1 MCLSADQVEAG
12 LHDIAAHA
20 HMWYTM
26 GLDGASPSDA
36 FDVQA
41 ERLLAVSDLNDDDEG
56 VKAKALA
63 AFWDLIALIEAGPS
77 GADDAPSS
85 CAADDAY
92 ALRTQLLRIVLML
105 S

>member
-41 ERLLAVSDLNDDDEG
+41 ERLLAVSDLNDEDEG

-77 GADDAPSS
+77 GPDAPS

>member
-41 ERLLAVSDLNDDDEG
+41 ERLLAVSDLNDEDEG

-77 GADDAPSS
+77 GADDA
-85 CAADDAY
+85 Y

>member
-41 ERLLAVSDLNDDDEG
+41 ERLLAGLEDEG

>member
-1 MCLSADQVEAG
+1 
-12 LHDIAAHA
+12 
-20 HMWYTM
+20 MWYTM

-36 FDVQA
+36 FDAQA
-41 ERLLAVSDLNDDDEG
+41 ERLLAGLEDEG

>member
-1 MCLSADQVEAG
+1 
-12 LHDIAAHA
+12 
-20 HMWYTM
+20 MWYTM

-36 FDVQA
+36 FDAQA
-41 ERLLAVSDLNDDDEG
+41 ERLLAGLEDEG

-77 GADDAPSS
+77 GADDVPSS

>member
-1 MCLSADQVEAG
+1 
-12 LHDIAAHA
+12 
-20 HMWYTM
+20 MWYTM

-41 ERLLAVSDLNDDDEG
+41 ERLLAGLEDEG

-77 GADDAPSS
+77 GADDA
-85 CAADDAY
+85 Y